1 MATDRDKAS
10 TTTEQEQEQEQI
22 SGGLHFNKIEWV
34 LKEDRVG
41 ATRKP
46 ASDYSVWI
54 GCS

>member
-1 MATDRDKAS
+1 MTTDRDKAS
-10 TTTEQEQEQEQI
+10 TTTDQEQDQT
-22 SGGLHFNKIEWV
+22 SDGLHFNKIEWV

-41 ATRKP
+41 ATKKP